1 MKIIWS
7 PLSVERVTEI
17 AEYIASDNQKAANDW
32 VENLFGLIEQLKS
45 FPRSGR
51 IVPELNEETIREILF
66 GNYRIVY
73 RIELK
78 QISILTVRNIRQILP
93 ISDVDSK

>member
-7 PLSVERVTEI
+7 PISIDRITEI
-17 AEYIASDNQKAANDW
+17 AKYIAIDNRRAANTW
-32 VENLFGLIEQLKS
+32 IEEVFKKVEQLQS

-51 IVPELNEETIREILF
+51 IVPELNEDIIREIIY
-66 GNYRIVY
+66 GNYRIIY

-78 QISILTVRNIRQILP
+78 QISILTIRNIRQILP
-93 ISDVDSK
+93 EIEVK